1 VKLTPKQTAFVNKY
15 LECGNASEAYRFAYD
30 VGENTS
36 NDVVKVKAAELKK
49 QGNIAVTISNLQKE
63 LALKNEY
70 TRDRMIQEYFE
81 IINLHKGLRE
91 AFNNKTISAGDMK
104 KVYALS
110 NSGFV
115 KGSDVVTAIDRV
127 VKMMGLDKEEE
138 KQQTAQTINNI
149 QINIKRDRE

>member
-1 VKLTPKQTAFVNKY
+1 MKLTPKQTAFVNKY

-30 VGENTS
+30 VGENTK
-36 NDVVKVKAAELKK
+36 NE
-49 QGNIAVTISNLQKE
+49 TIRNEASKLLANPDITLTVSNLQKE

>member
-1 VKLTPKQTAFVNKY
+1 MKLTPKQTAFVNKY

-36 NDVVKVKAAELKK
+36 NDVVKVDASRLLDKPNIALTVKNIQAELKLK
-49 QGNIAVTISNLQKE
+49 HEVTRS
-63 LALKNEY
+63 
-70 TRDRMIQEYFE
+70 RMVEECFD
-81 IINLHKGLRE
+81 IINKHKKLRS
-91 AFNNKTISAGDMK
+91 AFDGKTISAADMK
-104 KVYALS
+104 KVYAMA
-110 NSGFV
+110 NSGFINGGNV
-115 KGSDVVTAIDRV
+115 MTAISQI

>member
-1 VKLTPKQTAFVNKY
+1 MKLTPKQEAFVNKY
-15 LECGNASEAYRFAYD
+15 MECGNASEAYRFAYD
-30 VGENTS
+30 VGEDTLSKTVNEAAS
-36 NDVVKVKAAELKK
+36 HLLADNKVATR
-49 QGNIAVTISNLQKE
+49 VSNLQKE

-81 IINLHKGLRE
+81 IINLHKGLRDS
-91 AFNNKTISAGDMK
+91 FKGKKISGEDMK

-115 KGSDVVTAIDRV
+115 KGADVISAIDKV
-127 VKMMGLDKEEE
+127 VKMMGLDKEDE

>member
-1 VKLTPKQTAFVNKY
+1 MKLTPKQTAFVNKY

-30 VGENTS
+30 VGENTK
-36 NDVVKVKAAELKK
+36 NE
-49 QGNIAVTISNLQKE
+49 TIRNEASKLLANPDITLTVSNLQKE

-91 AFNNKTISAGDMK
+91 SFNNKTISAGDMK

>member
-1 VKLTPKQTAFVNKY
+1 MKLTPKQNAFVNKY

-36 NDVVKVKAAELKK
+36 NEVIKVDASRLLDKPNVAL
-49 QGNIAVTISNLQKE
+49 TISNLQKE
-63 LALKNEY
+63 LALKHEF
-70 TRDRMIQEYFE
+70 TRDRMIQEYMDV
-81 IINLHKGLRE
+81 INLHKGLRDS
-91 AFNNKTISAGDMK
+91 FKGKTITAADMK

-115 KGSDVVTAIDRV
+115 KGSDVITAIDKI

-138 KQQTAQTINNI
+138 KQQQAQTINNI